1 LLYYLAINFEH
12 IFMKKSL
19 EEIKIFAYMAPHPL
33 DEDSGTE
40 PEFLEW
46 IPGFVNEDDDE
57 EGTTALYRDS
67 NIEIY
72 KKIEFITEQY
82 FTESVNNMWPLLSEI
97 YIHSMQV
104 AIDISGILGSTNTSL
119 AGYLFKRSN
128 QQKGK
133 YVFQLDLNLLV
144 TYLKKDEKKVPL
156 DFNEKST
163 WDHELIHLLD
173 HNFITA
179 AHLYKNSTSPHE
191 NFKYYLIKYREEGIA
206 DLYYVLHGHTEIKN
220 IDEAVALFKDNA
232 ITKKKQINFSVP
244 STDNTRSQ
252 LYEGINFY
260 KYGPWLMLEIL
271 REIEINWDDDTV
283 AKCIETISRNEAV
296 PIETILDVIKKSLD
310 IGPDDFLHS
319 IEKHFEKNFI
329 PLI

>member
-1 LLYYLAINFEH
+1 
-12 IFMKKSL
+12 MKKSP
-19 EEIKIFAYMAPHPL
+19 EEIQIFTYMAPHPL

-46 IPGFVNEDDDE
+46 IPGFINEDDEE

-72 KKIEFITEQY
+72 KKIESLTEQY
-82 FTESVNNMWPLLSEI
+82 FKESVNNMWPLLSEI

-104 AIDISGILGSTNTSL
+104 AIDISGMLGSTNTSL

-133 YVFQLDLNLLV
+133 YVFQLDLNLLS
-144 TYLKKDEKKVPL
+144 TYLKKEQNQIPL

-173 HNFITA
+173 HYSITA
-179 AHLYKNSTSPHE
+179 AHLYKFSTSPHE
-191 NFKYYLIKYREEGIA
+191 NFKYCLIKYREEGIA

-220 IDEAVALFKDNA
+220 AEEAIGLFKEDV
-232 ITKKKQINFSVP
+232 IIRKKEIDFSVP
-244 STDNTRSQ
+244 SNDNTRSQ
-252 LYEGINFY
+252 LYQGINFY
-260 KYGPWLMLEIL
+260 KYGPWLILEIL
-271 REIEINWDDDTV
+271 REIEMNWDDDIV
-283 AKCIETISRNEAV
+283 AKCIETISRNEPV
-296 PIETILDVIKKSLD
+296 PLETILEVIKRSLK
-310 IGPDDFLHS
+310 IGPEDFLHS
-319 IEKHFEKNFI
+319 IEKYFEKNFI